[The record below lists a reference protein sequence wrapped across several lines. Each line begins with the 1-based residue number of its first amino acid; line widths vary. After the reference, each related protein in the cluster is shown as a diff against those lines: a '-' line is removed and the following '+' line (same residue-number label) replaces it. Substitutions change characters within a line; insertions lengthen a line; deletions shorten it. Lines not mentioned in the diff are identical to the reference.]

1 MGIGIAGP
9 ALTAAVSNAR
19 GLGVLGVGGLTP
31 AIIEELVI
39 ETKRL
44 TSRAFGVNIILPLV
58 QGHEI
63 ETCFD
68 LRVPMMV
75 LFWGDVY
82 PYIKDA
88 HRRDILVVAQCG
100 SAEEA
105 SEAADAGVDGSI
117 IQGTE
122 AGGHVK
128 ATSPLDTT
136 LAETIKTV
144 GPLPVIAAGGIATGK
159 DIANALLS
167 GASAVSMGTR
177 FLATEEAVVT
187 EQYKRR
193 VVESQAS
200 DTVLTKLFDM
210 GWPDAQHRIIRNNTY
225 RAWESDNKPDS
236 GSRPREHE
244 TIGYVTQDTGK
255 TELPSYTIF
264 PPLPNVDADPE
275 ELALYAGESCER
287 IGKILR
293 TKELMTQLH
302 DELREAMS

>member
-31 AIIEELVI
+31 SDIEELVV

-58 QGHEI
+58 AANEI

-68 LRVPMMV
+68 LRVPLMV
-75 LFWGDVY
+75 LFWGDVS

-100 SAEEA
+100 NAEEA
-105 SEAADAGVDGSI
+105 SEAADAGVDGVI
-117 IQGTE
+117 VQGTE

-128 ATSPLDTT
+128 ATSPLATT
-136 LAETIKTV
+136 LAETTKAV
-144 GPLPVIAAGGIATGK
+144 GTLPVIAAGGIATGQ

-177 FLATEEAVVT
+177 FLATKEAVIT
-187 EQYKRR
+187 EDYKQRIIEGR
-193 VVESQAS
+193 AE

-210 GWPDAQHRIIRNNTY
+210 GWPNAQHRVLRNKAYN
-225 RAWESDNKPDS
+225 AWESDGKPAT
-236 GSRPREHE
+236 GHRQRENE
-244 TIGYVTQDTGK
+244 TIGFVTQTSGK
-255 TELPSYTIF
+255 SEVPSYTIF

-287 IGKILR
+287 IENIL
-293 TKELMTQLH
+293 TTEALMHQLH
-302 DELREAMS
+302 DELRIAMA